1 MPATEAPT
9 KQILMSDM
17 FTGDNNVGVRR
28 FKVSTATRQ
37 ELQIASGEFFT
48 GFSQRLNVA
57 ASPAGTVYYSVFK
70 TAGKYAVIEDV
81 TQAVDFSEVTDGH
94 YNHKL
99 QGFVLGSATSSFT
112 YTPSNPLPAGR
123 ALSTEFINTFP
134 VATIDLGVAA
144 SATGSPE
151 YNLFETTFYIDTG
164 GNRNTVSQSGS
175 DFFTKGRQILI
186 APNSTVLIKS
196 TTTGDA
202 TGSANITTSFFFSE
216 ISVDDAPTLL
226 GI

>member
-1 MPATEAPT
+1 
-9 KQILMSDM
+9 MSDM

-37 ELQIASGEFFT
+37 ELQIAQGEFFT

-57 ASPAGTVYYSVFK
+57 ASPAGTVFNTVFK
-70 TAGKYAVIEDV
+70 TADKYAVIEDI
-81 TQAVDFSEVTDGH
+81 TQALDFSSVSDGR

-99 QGFVLGSATSSFT
+99 QGFVLGSATSSFS
-112 YTPSNPLPAGR
+112 YTPLNPLPAGR
-123 ALSTEFINTFP
+123 ALSTQFINSFP
-134 VATIDLGVAA
+134 VSTIDLGVTAA
-144 SATGSPE
+144 TTGSPE

-164 GNRNTVSQSGS
+164 GNRNTVSESGS
-175 DFFTKGRQILI
+175 DFFAKGRQILI
-186 APNSTVLIKS
+186 SPNSTILIKS

-202 TGSANITTSFFFSE
+202 LGSANITTSFFFSE
-216 ISVDDAPTLL
+216 IDVENAPTLL